1 MPVLHN
7 YLCKTGIVRAE
18 RMGCASH
25 RFAGLLRVSL
35 SFLYESY
42 IPGVSVVDAAC
53 MPDNSPHNF
62 FSFSGLHVQIHVD
75 AGCRLNLLFTFRG
88 NETGHVG
95 MGKGYEI
102 LHIPAPEKFQ
112 SPVAGKQQFQRF
124 SLFFPLLPSE

>member
-62 FSFSGLHVQIHVD
+62 CSFSGLHVQIHVD

-95 MGKGYEI
+95 MGI
-102 LHIPAPEKFQ
+102 F
-112 SPVAGKQQFQRF
+112 PVTSF
-124 SLFFPLLPSE
+124 SVNPSCGRSCVFICGSYRERPLPPRSLAA